1 MTKSFLD
8 LHGSRGRSLELDFL
22 RIVYANVLHSDK
34 IHKSYLVVMT
44 DEIAKTANDIW
55 RKKYETSKFDKSF
68 NIYSFESY
76 LKDNYK
82 ELKEKIEK
90 QVQKNQK
97 GNQKDSLPENAIA
110 NESGELE
117 TLLGTIIQDEEKR
130 KIENI
135 NKSSRTIFR
144 DINWDFYGILNA

>member
-1 MTKSFLD
+1 MNNKIIIGMTKSFLD

-68 NIYSFESY
+68 N
-76 LKDNYK
+76 
-82 ELKEKIEK
+82 
-90 QVQKNQK
+90 
-97 GNQKDSLPENAIA
+97 SLPENAIA